1 MNLSGGSEGP
11 RTPDDARAALRNSEP
26 IEFLR
31 TLFAGCQCQYPVEF
45 RPIPPETQ
53 SLFTRRPANVRQ
65 LSAQCA
71 RRKINLYFGI
81 ATREGGGTKSHCREI
96 PALWTDIDFKHQPER
111 EAKERLIRFS
121 LQPSAIVESGA
132 GLHAYW
138 FLRNPVNAQ
147 VEGVR
152 VEALLRGLSDQ
163 LGGDRGACDF
173 SRVMRL
179 PGTLNFKYTP
189 PRECRVREL
198 YVERRYDFVEL
209 ERLFPSRSKHT
220 LGDTKTITEVEG
232 VVPQGKR
239 NSTLARLAGK
249 KFGEGWSSQDV
260 RFWAQGWNRQQCS
273 PPLPEREVLATV
285 ESIRKTQ
292 ERNHPS
298 SGTSYSDFS
307 DLPSVWDQKA
317 ELEWV
322 VDDLIASGSVTLI
335 AAESGTGKTWLAL
348 AIAGAVAH
356 GQAFAGRSARQLKVL
371 YLDNENPVFTVKE
384 RLSEV
389 GIEQTQDLKVW
400 GGWLDAPVPGPQDPF
415 AVRFAREQRGL
426 IVVDPLVAFHT
437 GSEQDATDT
446 RAFMQY
452 LRTLANLGAT
462 VLLLHHSGKAKT
474 AKLYRGSSDIKAS
487 VDTAYHLQAIPE
499 NTDRLDELFL
509 QCFKSRLAPGQSFGV
524 RFERGVGFLPSDR
537 SSSSL
542 TRSGVEIIE
551 EILTDRP
558 GSNQG
563 EVVELARQKGLSKHQ
578 AETALKNGAWRTE
591 SGRGREIRYY
601 AEEEEFESLQI

>member
-1 MNLSGGSEGP
+1 MVAVRGREPQTTHGLHYGTPSLLSSY
-11 RTPDDARAALRNSEP
+11 EP
-26 IEFLR
+26 CLTAVGIQLSSVRFLR
-31 TLFAGCQCQYPVEF
+31 ILS
-45 RPIPPETQ
+45 RS
-53 SLFTRRPANVRQ
+53 SLGDPAYVRQ
-65 LSAQCA
+65 LSAQCEG
-71 RRKINLYFGI
+71 RKLNLYFGL

-96 PALWTDIDFKHQPER
+96 PALWTDIDFKDQPEQ
-111 EAKERLIRFS
+111 ESKERLKQFP
-121 LQPSAIVESGA
+121 LQPSAIVESGR
-132 GLHAYW
+132 GLHTYW
-138 FLRNPVNAQ
+138 LLRDPVNAQ

-152 VEALLRGLSDQ
+152 VEALLRGLSDR

-179 PGTLNFKYTP
+179 PGTPNFKYTP
-189 PRECRVREL
+189 PRQCEVREL
-198 YVERRYDFVEL
+198 HADRRYDLKDFEA
-209 ERLFPSRSKHT
+209 LFPSAPDCQ
-220 LGDTKTITEVEG
+220 LGDTGTTTEAVAG
-232 VVPQGKR
+232 VPQGKR
-239 NSTLARLAGK
+239 NSTLTRHAGK
-249 KFGEGWSSQDV
+249 KFGEGWSPHDV
-260 RFWAQGWNRQQCS
+260 LLWALGWNHRQCK
-273 PPLPEREVLATV
+273 PPLPEGEVFATV
-285 ESIRKTQ
+285 ESIRKTH
-292 ERNHPS
+292 ERNHPG

-335 AAESGTGKTWLAL
+335 AAESGTGKTWLGL

-356 GQAFAGRSARQLKVL
+356 GQAFAGRSVRQRKVL
-371 YLDNENPVFTVKE
+371 YLDNENPVFAVKE
-384 RLSEV
+384 RLSEL

-400 GGWLDAPVPGPQDPF
+400 GGWVDAPVPGPQDPF
-415 AVRFAREQRGL
+415 TVRFAREHRGL
-426 IVVDPLVAFHT
+426 VVVDPLVAFHT

-452 LRTLANLGAT
+452 LRTLASLGAS
-462 VLLLHHSGKAKT
+462 VVILHHSGKATT

-499 NTDRLDELFL
+499 NTERLDELFL

-578 AETALKNGAWRTE
+578 AETALKNGTWRTE